1 MAFVGYNGYNGYNGY
16 IGFVDLIGCLAAT
29 LVLATF
35 CVRSMRLLRW
45 LAIASNFGFIAYGH
59 LGGLVPI
66 VVLHLLLLP
75 INIAR
80 LVELR
85 RPRSKTRLRRTARRA
100 GSRHSWFW
108 AR

>member
-1 MAFVGYNGYNGYNGY
+1 MG
-16 IGFVDLIGCLAAT
+16 IVDFKEYVDPIGCLAAT

-75 INIAR
+75 INLAR
-80 LVELR
+80 LLELELDRRCSKTRLGRAAR
-85 RPRSKTRLRRTARRA
+85 RPRSWR
-100 GSRHSWFW
+100 SWFW

>member
-1 MAFVGYNGYNGYNGY
+1 MN
-16 IGFVDLIGCLAAT
+16 FVDLIGCLAAT

-59 LGGLVPI
+59 LGGLLPI
-66 VVLHLLLLP
+66 VVLHLVLLP

-80 LVELR
+80 LVELDRLSANARFR
-85 RPRSKTRLRRTARRA
+85 RAAHHRRT
-100 GSRHSWFW
+100 WFLP
-108 AR
+108 R